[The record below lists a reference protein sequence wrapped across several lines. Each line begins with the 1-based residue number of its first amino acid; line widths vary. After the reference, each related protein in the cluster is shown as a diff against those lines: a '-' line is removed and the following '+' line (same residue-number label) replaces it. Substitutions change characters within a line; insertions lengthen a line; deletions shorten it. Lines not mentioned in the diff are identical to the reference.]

1 MASRFIRATSLM
13 IAALP
18 LILPT
23 AAFAYL
29 SPEQVFGGSSITLNS
44 PPPPTLREGESVVQA
59 QQQVS
64 AERRALEQSSMQ
76 PVNAEPQDVY
86 VAPTVS
92 KNLLNDETQYDI
104 RMQRK
109 ATEVTNAPTI
119 IIGGQ
124 GTVVD
129 SNGNVLHSGAPL
141 VTSTGPETAFAA
153 AAMVLAAISTLAF
166 AILKSRRLMLQTSTL
181 S

>member
-1 MASRFIRATSLM
+1 
-13 IAALP
+13 
-18 LILPT
+18 
-23 AAFAYL
+23 
-29 SPEQVFGGSSITLNS
+29 
-44 PPPPTLREGESVVQA
+44 
-59 QQQVS
+59 
-64 AERRALEQSSMQ
+64 MQ